1 MAGAEGA
8 ALGLRWA
15 AVRAVSWFSRHF
27 LMAVGAAVPVATQ
40 HRCLRA
46 SMFQVIQLR
55 VFSHPWIL

>member
-1 MAGAEGA
+1 MADAEGA

-27 LMAVGAAVPVATQ
+27 HMAVGAAVPKFQ
-40 HRCLRA
+40 LGPKGIR
-46 SMFQVIQLR
+46 FQVIQLR